1 MEKKHNLGV
10 LIVWAVAGLP
20 GLGWAS
26 DRYFEKDGVT
36 YRETRQVV
44 QRPVTTTR
52 YETRQTTV
60 YRPQYRTELRDTYRT
75 YQVPVT
81 EYQWTTRMR
90 GRWNPFTRPYLS
102 HELVPVT
109 RWECRSEVNQ
119 VPVTAAEWV
128 PETRTVQVPV
138 TTQQIAQEEVIRR
151 VVVNGQPSRGNA
163 VGGIAQLDGDP
174 PRQSTGWRAAQQSV
188 LR

>member
-1 MEKKHNLGV
+1 MDRTHNLGILV
-10 LIVWAVAGLP
+10 MGVVAGLAGP
-20 GLGWAS
+20 GLAKE
-26 DRYFEKDGVT
+26 RYFEKDGVT

-60 YRPQYRTELRDTYRT
+60 YRPQYRTELRDTYRA

-81 EYQWTTRMR
+81 EYQWVTRMR
-90 GRWNPFTRPYLS
+90 GRWNPFVRPYLS

-109 RWECRSEVNQ
+109 RWECRSEVQQ

-138 TTQQIAQEEVIRR
+138 TTQRMAQEEVIRR
-151 VVVNGQPSRGNA
+151 VVVDGRPSRGQA
-163 VGGIAQLDGDP
+163 VGGIAQLEGDP
-174 PRQSTGWRAAQQSV
+174 PRQSTGWRAAQQSI